1 MKEMLK
7 KLAQA
12 RIARQRAKEAM
23 NAMLA
28 AVQQSP
34 EYLAAQNAERL
45 NAQMEVELTAN
56 IQEDAI
62 NAYKA
67 TGNKHPEEGVTI
79 KVFTRLQYAPEDAL
93 AWAEANAPFLVV
105 KTVDAKKFEALA
117 KSGAVACVTIVDEPR
132 AQIASKLE

>member
-23 NAMLA
+23 SAMLA
-28 AVQQSP
+28 AVQQSQ
-34 EYLAAQNAERL
+34 EYIAAQNAERL
-45 NAQMEVELTAN
+45 HAQMEAELTAN

-62 NAYKA
+62 SAYKA
-67 TGNKHPEEGVTI
+67 TGNKHPEDGVTI
-79 KVFTRLQYAPEDAL
+79 KVFTRLQYNPEEAL
-93 AWAEANAPFLVV
+93 AWAKTNAPFLVIESI
-105 KTVDAKKFEALA
+105 DAKQFETLA
-117 KSGAVACVTIVDEPR
+117 KGGNVACVTIVDEPR